1 MEKQKRW
8 QLFLIIAVIFLTVY
22 NILPTVFYY
31 TKPLKKPIDEKR
43 SNEISLAIMDRVD
56 QLEGESVEW
65 LHSFCKNIGIKPLS
79 VVLNP
84 QEPQFVKLTFKTAQ
98 DASLF
103 RNYLPRAGSLIP
115 FVASQLSLYDDELGS
130 KTVVVERHVPIHF
143 NPQEAKNYFEFSQ
156 KWDAQGNPTE
166 LYRALVNDRVLQ
178 LGGILGGVS
187 ENATYVSGV
196 AANRT
201 IRKRKKR
208 STSSPITS
216 SRSLGS
222 LEKTL

>member
-1 MEKQKRW
+1 
-8 QLFLIIAVIFLTVY
+8 
-22 NILPTVFYY
+22 
-31 TKPLKKPIDEKR
+31 
-43 SNEISLAIMDRVD
+43 MDRVD
-56 QLEGESVEW
+56 QLEGAIGPEPSTP
-65 LHSFCKNIGIKPLS
+65 FAKNIGIKPLS
-79 VVLNP
+79 VQSLNP

-98 DASLF
+98 DAF
-103 RNYLPRAGSLIP
+103 RCSANYLPRAGSLIP

-187 ENATYVSGV
+187 ENAGYVSGV
-196 AANRT
+196 AANPNDPQAQEALD
-201 IRKRKKR
+201 IVDDNLLC
-208 STSSPITS
+208 
-216 SRSLGS
+216 SLGS